1 MPGMDRVDP
10 SAQAEPVLRR
20 DADDDESARA
30 SRSWWDEQAV
40 DYYGEHG
47 AFLGDLDFLWG
58 PEGLRES
65 AAGLL
70 GEVRGRRVL
79 EIGSG
84 GAQCSRWLAAQGA
97 QPGAPHPSGGQ
108 RTPAARPHPPAG
120 VA

>member
-20 DADDDESARA
+20 DADDGESARA

-79 EIGSG
+79 EIGCG
-84 GAQCSRWLAAQGA
+84 GEQCSRWLADRGA
-97 QPGAPHPSGGQ
+97 APVASDLSGGQ
-108 RTPAARPHPPAG
+108 LAQAARVNA
-120 VA
+120 AT